1 MRNKP
6 AARPPALPTKS
17 TQQDCY
23 DGPMFPRLFALSFAA
38 TLICLAADT
47 PPKLR
52 LGDEVTPTKYAVDLT
67 LVPGS
72 ADFSGAIDIDVTL
85 SRSTSLIWLNRRNIT
100 ITEARVTAGGKTQT
114 ATVEPGGEQFA
125 GLRVPAA
132 VAAGAARL
140 HLQYKGKI
148 SDKSSEGI
156 FSGHDGN
163 ETYLF
168 TQFEEIDARR
178 AYPCFDQPN
187 FKTPWQVTLHVK
199 KDQLAFANT
208 PQVSETGEPNN
219 MKKVVFAPTKP
230 LPSYLVAFAVG
241 PFDVTPAGT
250 AGKNHV
256 AIRIITPKGKGYQA
270 KYAVEVT
277 GPILDQLEKYFGI
290 PYPYEKLD
298 EAAIPLTFGFAAME
312 NAGLVTYAQNI
323 ILGDPAI
330 DTERRRRGYAE
341 DAAHELAHQWFGD
354 LVTTAWWDDIW
365 LNEAFATWTSS
376 KIIAGWKPEWNGR
389 LSDVVSK
396 FGAMAE
402 DGLATARR
410 IRQPIETEDDISDAF
425 DGITYQKGAAVIRM
439 FESWEGEKQFQ
450 TGVTSY
456 LKRYAF
462 KNARVGDFLDA
473 IAGTSQPRLPHAF
486 TTFLEQPGFPEV
498 SVDLKCTGT
507 PAIGLSQKRYLPIGS
522 TGAAEQWQVPVCV
535 RYQTAKGPQSECFL
549 LDKPSAEF
557 KLTKAET
564 CPAYLTANDGS
575 TGYYIANYQGALLA
589 KLVNTGSQFLSA
601 SEQLTLLSE
610 VSDLAA
616 AGDLKESRAL
626 DAALIFSKSPERQI
640 VSKAREV
647 VADVR
652 NLVPDKL
659 LPNYARLV
667 NKAFALRAAQ
677 LGWSAKPGDSQ
688 EVRLLRANLVSFVAD
703 QGGDT
708 ALQAE
713 ARRLADGWLKNR
725 KGIDSDMVASVLNT
739 AARFGNR
746 QLFDRLQEE
755 LGKTK
760 DLQQRQ
766 TILGALGA
774 FRDRAL
780 VKASLQL
787 VLDPA
792 MDARE
797 TVGLLFGPLGNP
809 ATKDMPFEFVQANYD
824 ALVQR
829 LPSGGGSDAGANLPF
844 VGGSACDE
852 TSRRKFVDFFQD
864 RVKQFTGG
872 PHNYAEALEG
882 IRLCEARKSA
892 LGADVAE
899 FLARQ

>member
-1 MRNKP
+1 
-6 AARPPALPTKS
+6 
-17 TQQDCY
+17 
-23 DGPMFPRLFALSFAA
+23 MFPRLFALSLAV

-67 LVPGS
+67 LVTGS
-72 ADFSGAIDIDVTL
+72 ADFSGSIDIDVIL
-85 SRSTSLIWLNRRNIT
+85 SRPTSLIWLNRRDIT
-100 ITEARVTAGGKTQT
+100 ITETRVTAGGKTQT
-114 ATVEPGGEQFA
+114 ATVAPGNEQFV
-125 GLRVPAA
+125 GLRLPAA

-140 HLQYKGKI
+140 HLRYKGKI

-156 FSGHDGN
+156 FSGHDSN

-199 KDQLAFANT
+199 KDQLAFSNT
-208 PQVSETGEPNN
+208 PQVSEMAEPNN

-241 PFDVTPAGT
+241 PFDVAPAGT

-256 AIRIITPKGKGYQA
+256 AIRIITPKGKAYQA

-277 GPILDQLEKYFGI
+277 GPILDQLENYFGV

-312 NAGLVTYAQNI
+312 NAGLVTYAQNV

-330 DTERRRRGYAE
+330 DTELRRREYAE

-389 LSDVVSK
+389 LSDVASK
-396 FGAMAE
+396 FGAMSE
-402 DGLATARR
+402 DALATARR
-410 IRQPIETEDDISDAF
+410 IRQPIETEDDISSAF
-425 DGITYQKGAAVIRM
+425 DSITYEKGAAVIRM

-450 TGVTSY
+450 PGVNTY

-462 KNARVGDFLDA
+462 KNARVNDFLDA
-473 IAGTSQPRLPHAF
+473 IAGASQPRLPHAF
-486 TTFLEQPGFPEV
+486 TTFLEQPGYPEV
-498 SVDLKCTGT
+498 SVALKCTGT

-522 TGAAEQWQVPVCV
+522 TGAAEQWQIPVCV
-535 RYQTAKGPQSECFL
+535 RYQTAKGPQRECFL
-549 LDKPSAEF
+549 LDKPNAEF
-557 KLTKAET
+557 KLTKAEA
-564 CPAYLTANDGS
+564 CPAYLTANDHS
-575 TGYYIANYQGALLA
+575 TGYYIANYQGSLLD
-589 KLVNTGSQFLSA
+589 KLLNANNQFLNA
-601 SEQLTLLSE
+601 PEQLTLLSE

-616 AGDLKESRAL
+616 GGDVKESRAL
-626 DAALIFSKSPERQI
+626 DAALIFSKNPERQI
-640 VSKAREV
+640 VSKTQGI

-652 NLVPDKL
+652 DLISDKL
-659 LPNYARLV
+659 LPNYMRFV
-667 NKAFALRAAQ
+667 NKAFAARAAQ

-688 EVRLLRANLVSFVAD
+688 EVRLLRASLVPFVAD
-703 QGGDT
+703 KGGDT

-725 KGIDSDMVASVLNT
+725 KGIDSDMVAAVLDT

-746 QLFDRLQEE
+746 QLFDRLREE
-755 LGKTK
+755 LAKTK
-760 DLQQRQ
+760 DLHQRR
-766 TILGALGA
+766 TILGALA
-774 FRDRAL
+774 SFRDRTL

-792 MDARE
+792 MDGRE

-824 ALVQR
+824 ALIRR
-829 LPSGGGSDAGANLPF
+829 LPSGGGSDAGAELPF
-844 VGGSACDE
+844 VGGVACDE
-852 TSRRKFVDFFQD
+852 SSRQKFVNFFQD
-864 RVKQFTGG
+864 RVRQFTGG

-892 LGADVAE
+892 LGTDVAQ
-899 FLARQ
+899 FFANQ